1 MGTQQPFL
9 AAVIAA
15 VTVGLIFLC
24 SVLGIDLPFGASLSF
39 SVGG

>member
-1 MGTQQPFL
+1 MGTQKPFL

-24 SVLGIDLPFGASLSF
+24 SVLGIDLPFDASMALNL
-39 SVGG
+39 GG